1 GFEDVNLDKPGPV
14 QVKARVAFAS
24 AMPLGTAKGGD
35 LPAGKTRKVE
45 LVVNGHAVATKD
57 VPADDQEHDVT
68 FEVPIE
74 RSSWVALR
82 HFPQMHT
89 NPVNVLV
96 AGKPIRASRKSAQW
110 CLAVID
116 QLWRVRGPGIAA
128 HEREEA
134 RKTFEWAKE
143 QYRRI

>member
-1 GFEDVNLDKPGPV
+1 
-14 QVKARVAFAS
+14 
-24 AMPLGTAKGGD
+24 MI
-35 LPAGKTRKVE
+35 
-45 LVVNGHAVATKD
+45 VNGRPVATKE
-57 VPADDQEHDVT
+57 VPADDKTHDLS
-68 FEVPIE
+68 FAVPI
-74 RSSWVALR
+74 RQSSWVALR

-110 CLAVID
+110 CHDVID

-134 RKTFEWAKE
+134 RKTFEWAKGE
-143 QYRRI
+143 YRRIAAEALEGT